1 MSSLCNCGGCGAFYD
16 MGSVMRQFLLG
27 LWIAGVILFLIGSC
41 ANEQAERRLWK
52 GCGISH
58 EECYHVED
66 FRACE
71 YEFYKECIDG

>member
-1 MSSLCNCGGCGAFYD
+1 
-16 MGSVMRQFLLG
+16 MRFDGEWLFTGFILG
-27 LWIAGVILFLIGSC
+27 VTFAWLVVTAQGC
-41 ANEQAERRLWK
+41 ANVQEERRLWK

-71 YEFYKECIDG
+71 YEFYKECIDE